1 MAARRVCILLGRG
14 FVVHSPVDVQRTL
27 FGTSVTVVV
36 AHVAAQRVDAVML
49 IGFILVL
56 AIIAGS

>member
-1 MAARRVCILLGRG
+1 M
-14 FVVHSPVDVQRTL
+14 
-27 FGTSVTVVV
+27 TVVV

-49 IGFILVL
+49 IGCILVL

>member
-1 MAARRVCILLGRG
+1 
-14 FVVHSPVDVQRTL
+14 VDVQRTL

-36 AHVAAQRVDAVML
+36 AHVAAQRVDAVMF

>member
-1 MAARRVCILLGRG
+1 M
-14 FVVHSPVDVQRTL
+14 
-27 FGTSVTVVV
+27 VV
-36 AHVAAQRVDAVML
+36 AHVAAQRVDAVMF

>member
-1 MAARRVCILLGRG
+1 M
-14 FVVHSPVDVQRTL
+14 
-27 FGTSVTVVV
+27 TVVV
-36 AHVAAQRVDAVML
+36 DHVAAKRVDAVML

>member
-1 MAARRVCILLGRG
+1 MYSEPFL
-14 FVVHSPVDVQRTL
+14 VHP
-27 FGTSVTVVV
+27 VTVVV

>member
-1 MAARRVCILLGRG
+1 M
-14 FVVHSPVDVQRTL
+14 
-27 FGTSVTVVV
+27 TVVV
-36 AHVAAQRVDAVML
+36 AHVAAQRVDVVML

>member
-1 MAARRVCILLGRG
+1 M
-14 FVVHSPVDVQRTL
+14 
-27 FGTSVTVVV
+27 VV

-49 IGFILVL
+49 ISFILVL

>member
-1 MAARRVCILLGRG
+1 M
-14 FVVHSPVDVQRTL
+14 
-27 FGTSVTVVV
+27 VV

-49 IGFILVL
+49 MDFILVL